1 MAVMNTTDKVGGKL
15 FSVTLP
21 SGMGIAN
28 DARIARASH
37 NKMLMH

>member
-1 MAVMNTTDKVGGKL
+1 MDVMNTTDKVGGKL

-28 DARIARASH
+28 DARIASGSQ
-37 NKMLMH
+37 NKMLMY